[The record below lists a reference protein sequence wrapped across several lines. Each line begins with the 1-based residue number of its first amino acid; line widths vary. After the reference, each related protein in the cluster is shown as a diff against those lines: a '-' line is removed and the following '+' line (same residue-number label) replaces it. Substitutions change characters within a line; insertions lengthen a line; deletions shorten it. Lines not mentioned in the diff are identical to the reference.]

1 MCALFLGTKG
11 FADRPG
17 NLANLGITHRLSCLL
32 TKDEEHAWEA
42 FANNKTDAACPPLAY
57 IALDG
62 DDDDRVQVARCPMVD
77 EPLFTSMPEALGD
90 AISFCVM
97 FVLSYE

>member
-17 NLANLGITHRLSCLL
+17 NLSTLRITHRLSCLL

-42 FANNKTDAACPPLAY
+42 FANKTGAPCPPLAY

-62 DDDDRVQVARCPMVD
+62 DGDDGRVQVARCPMVD

-90 AISFCVM
+90 IDM
-97 FVLSYE
+97 HLTD